1 MCPPAGELLN
11 RTVTF
16 AERLYGESSS
26 VGPNFRF
33 KEDHSLLTP
42 LIEGNYFMFIKVNLT
57 CVHRCAAGRLRL
69 DVGDKLSCELLL
81 PVKEDDKVPVSK
93 QCWTVQK
100 LGRKG
105 LQTTMTVFS
114 EKQQDNWRLERDTSG
129 LGMFLVD

>member
-1 MCPPAGELLN
+1 MSPPAGKLLN
-11 RTVTF
+11 CTVTLT
-16 AERLYGESSS
+16 ERLHRDSRS

-33 KEDHSLLTP
+33 GEDTNLLTP
-42 LIEGNYFMFIKVNLT
+42 LIEGNYFMFVKVNLT

-81 PVKEDDKVPVSK
+81 PVGTDMVSK
-93 QCWTVQK
+93 QCWTVQR

-114 EKQQDNWRLERDTSG
+114 EQQLENWKLEADTSG
-129 LGMFLVD
+129 VGMFLVD